1 MIMKLEE
8 ENKKLVEAQAS
19 STSTADAEQAQI
31 EKIPVPRKACSQNS
45 VAYAMGDIV
54 MYLKGMPEVKD
65 AKMYYDSV
73 LVGLS

>member
-8 ENKKLVEAQAS
+8 ENKKLVEAQAG

-31 EKIPVPRKACSQNS
+31 EKIPVPRKACSQNGA
-45 VAYAMGDIV
+45 AYAMGDIV
-54 MYLKGMPEVKD
+54 MYLKGMLEVKD